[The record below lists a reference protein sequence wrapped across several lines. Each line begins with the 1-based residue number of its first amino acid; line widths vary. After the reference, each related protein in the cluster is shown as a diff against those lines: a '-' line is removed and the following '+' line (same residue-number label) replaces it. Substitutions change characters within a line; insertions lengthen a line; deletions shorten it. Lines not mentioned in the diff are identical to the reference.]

1 MSMGNGR
8 GLPRPLKRLRV
19 PGTTPSRFRV
29 LASTV
34 LLLGVGA
41 DPALALQALEARDE
55 SCGDRASLAI
65 TVRDDSGQIPIPN
78 ATVALRWTDAVRRP
92 VREAADVGGE
102 LLLCVPPDA
111 AGATLWAEFADAS
124 SEEQLVVLEPGMKH
138 AVELRL
144 LVADIRTGRLIGR
157 ILDARTGRPV
167 AAAAVSVPY
176 RAEVV
181 DSNRMG
187 RFIVS
192 GLPVGEL
199 ELSVRHLGY
208 APLTHAVTVRH
219 GFTTEVEIGLSA
231 DPVEVAPLVATVE
244 RPRRLEI
251 KGFYE
256 RKYWGELT
264 GLGTFITADYI
275 ERWHP
280 NSIGRLVAD
289 LVPSIRCHGGRG
301 CILANS
307 RMSAGFSNRP
317 CPMSVYLDG
326 ILLRGASVDEFALP
340 IEVAGIEVYK
350 GPASLPA
357 EFSGSAS
364 RCGAVVVW
372 TK

>member
-1 MSMGNGR
+1 MGNGR

-19 PGTTPSRFRV
+19 PGTTPPRFRV

-34 LLLGVGA
+34 LLFGVGA

-78 ATVALRWTDAVRRP
+78 ATVVLRWTDAVRRP

-124 SEEQLVVLEPGMKH
+124 SEEQLVVIVPRMKH
-138 AVELRL
+138 GVELRL

-157 ILDARTGRPV
+157 ILDARAGRPV
-167 AAAAVSVPY
+167 AAAAVSVPD

-181 DSNRMG
+181 ESNRMG
-187 RFIVS
+187 RFVLS
-192 GLPVGEL
+192 GLPVGEH
-199 ELSVRHLGY
+199 ELSIRHLGY
-208 APLTHAVTVRH
+208 APLTHAVSVRQ
-219 GFTTEVEIGLSA
+219 GVTTEVEIGLTA

-244 RPRRLEI
+244 RSRRLEI

-264 GLGTFITADYI
+264 GLGTFITEEDI
-275 ERWHP
+275 ERWRPLHV
-280 NSIGRLVAD
+280 RHLVSM
-289 LVPSIRCHGGRG
+289 LVPSVAAGLKNRRLGARG
-301 CILANS
+301 C
-307 RMSAGFSNRP
+307 
-317 CPMSVYLDG
+317 PMTVYLDG
-326 ILLRGASVDEFALP
+326 FVVTARELDQFVKP
-340 IEVAGIEVYK
+340 VEVGGIEVYK
-350 GPASLPA
+350 GLASLPA
-357 EFSGSAS
+357 EFIGN
-364 RCGAVVVW
+364 CGAVVVW